1 MKSSKRETGDIHE
14 QDAANYLQSR
24 GLKLL
29 ASNHSSRHGEIDLI
43 MQDQET
49 LVFIEVRYR
58 RNRNFGGA
66 AISVTPKK
74 QRKIAL
80 TALHYL
86 QKHKKTNTPCR
97 FDVIAVTGE
106 GTLEQH
112 WICLLYTSPSPRDGL
127 LSRMPSSA

>member
-1 MKSSKRETGDIHE
+1 MKSSKRETGDLHE
-14 QDAANYLQSR
+14 QSAADYLQSC

-29 ASNHSSRHGEIDLI
+29 ASNHHSRHGEIDLI

-58 RNRNFGGA
+58 RNKNFGGA
-66 AISVTPKK
+66 AISVTPTK
-74 QRKIAL
+74 QKKIAL
-80 TALHYL
+80 TALQYL

-112 WICLLYTSPSPRDGL
+112 WIKNAFDSPL
-127 LSRMPSSA
+127 